1 MKSIK
6 IFLLLFILLSGCKKE
21 KNEVPYFSEFH
32 SQFCMSA
39 ITFYKQDMLIKN
51 NKEFRITIYSSG
63 DSSFNMP
70 VVNDT
75 IYGMITNQQMD
86 SLINF
91 CKLADVYHVKFS
103 NKVHENDSV
112 ICEKDSDFSY
122 SIEITG
128 EYENQ
133 NFLSYTYCFI
143 PREAYDLQYYSNL
156 LMMKYSE

>member
-6 IFLLLFILLSGCKKE
+6 IILLLSILLSGCKKE
-21 KNEVPYFSEFH
+21 NNEAPYFKEFH
-32 SQFCMSA
+32 SQFCISA
-39 ITFYKQDMLIKN
+39 ITFYKHDMLIKS

-63 DSSFNMP
+63 DSTYNIP
-70 VVNDT
+70 AVNDT
-75 IYGMITNQQMD
+75 IYGMITTLQMD

-103 NKVHENDSV
+103 NKAHENDSV
-112 ICEKDSDFSY
+112 ICEKDSDISY

-128 EYENQ
+128 EDGNQ

-143 PREAYDLQYYSNL
+143 PREANDLQDYSNS